1 MTDSDK
7 LTKVIDFVKDNNLAS
22 SILEIITINTS
33 SVYANLFKN
42 LDKLDINKY
51 EKWIKLKK
59 LLDSLC
65 EDVKPEN

>member
-7 LTKVIDFVKDNNLAS
+7 LTKVIDFIKDNNLAS

-51 EKWIKLKK
+51 EKWIKLKN

-65 EDVKPEN
+65 EGVEASS